1 MFQSVRPNS
10 QIYIFHK
17 GDTPKVEVG
26 YVSNQPIPKPKYSLP
41 TNFGQ
46 PQDMVVDIVVK
57 IGDRQVNYNGLP
69 ANMDIADSFSN
80 GESIVIADN
89 REAMNAE
96 LLSLKQKSTEV
107 INSVNYHKELIS
119 KYEKILSEL
128 NPEFAEKQEQKQ
140 EIDTLKEQMAEM
152 SRSISTLMES
162 NKKLIEQ
169 LTIKEV

>member
-41 TNFGQ
+41 ATFGQ
-46 PQDMVVDIVVK
+46 PQDMVVDIIVK
-57 IGDRQVNYNGLP
+57 IGDKQVNYNGLP

>member
-17 GDTPKVEVG
+17 GDAPRVEIG
-26 YVSNQPIPKPKYSLP
+26 YVNNQPIPKPKYSLP

-46 PQDMVVDIVVK
+46 PQDMVVDIIVK
-57 IGDRQVNYNGLP
+57 IGDRQVNYNNLP

-96 LLSLKQKSTEV
+96 LLSLKQKSVEV
-107 INSVNYHKELIS
+107 INSVNYHKDLVN

>member
-41 TNFGQ
+41 ATFGQ

-57 IGDRQVNYNGLP
+57 IGDKQVNYNGLP

>member
-17 GDTPKVEVG
+17 GDAPRVEIG
-26 YVSNQPIPKPKYSLP
+26 YVNNQPIPKPKYSLP

-46 PQDMVVDIVVK
+46 PQDMVVDIIVK
-57 IGDRQVNYNGLP
+57 IGDRQVNYNNLP

-96 LLSLKQKSTEV
+96 LLSLKQKSVEV
-107 INSVNYHKELIS
+107 INSVNYHKDLVN

-169 LTIKEV
+169 LAIKEV

>member
-57 IGDRQVNYNGLP
+57 IGDRQVNYNNLP

>member
-1 MFQSVRPNS
+1 
-10 QIYIFHK
+10 
-17 GDTPKVEVG
+17 
-26 YVSNQPIPKPKYSLP
+26 
-41 TNFGQ
+41 
-46 PQDMVVDIVVK
+46 
-57 IGDRQVNYNGLP
+57 
-69 ANMDIADSFSN
+69 
-80 GESIVIADN
+80 
-89 REAMNAE
+89 MNAE

-107 INSVNYHKELIS
+107 INSVNYHKDLVN

>member
-17 GDTPKVEVG
+17 GDAPRVEIG
-26 YVSNQPIPKPKYSLP
+26 YVNNQPIPKPKYSLP

-46 PQDMVVDIVVK
+46 PQDMVVDIIVK
-57 IGDRQVNYNGLP
+57 IGDRQVNYNNLP

-107 INSVNYHKELIS
+107 INSVNYHKDLVN